1 MNEAKE
7 KTALCTSVG
16 ADERQSVQN
25 TISSISALDTEINHP
40 DENSPE
46 NFEDILRQMQ
56 RRSIQTKTLL
66 EVLVPLLNT
75 LNNLN
80 RYTWPEQEKIIL
92 ELFNG
97 KQVLIP
103 PVLAEEMQH
112 VLSADDDERDEIMQN
127 LYKITDAYANW
138 YRKKLG
144 YPYDDS
150 KIDKRYTATTARNE
164 KIKGWVALIVDMVW
178 FLCGLYTLLM
188 EVYWNATNTEAQL
201 TVWNAVPIVV
211 GVFGLPFALI
221 NAAKWSKE

>member
-1 MNEAKE
+1 MEVSTVNTFITAFSAILVAWIGFQAK
-7 KTALCTSVG
+7 KYV
-16 ADERQSVQN
+16 DQS
-25 TISSISALDTEINHP
+25 
-40 DENSPE
+40 
-46 NFEDILRQMQ
+46 ILPQ
-56 RRSIQTKTLL
+56 RSIQTKTLL

-138 YRKKLG
+138 YWKKLG
-144 YPYDDS
+144 NPYDDS

-178 FLCGLYTLLM
+178 FLCGLYGGVL
-188 EVYWNATNTEAQL
+188 ERNEYRGATH
-201 TVWNAVPIVV
+201 
-211 GVFGLPFALI
+211 GLECSADSRRRFWFALCVDQCSKMVERI
-221 NAAKWSKE
+221 NQVPTKAKPIKTAQ

>member
-1 MNEAKE
+1 M
-7 KTALCTSVG
+7 
-16 ADERQSVQN
+16 
-25 TISSISALDTEINHP
+25 
-40 DENSPE
+40 
-46 NFEDILRQMQ
+46 
-56 RRSIQTKTLL
+56 
-66 EVLVPLLNT
+66 
-75 LNNLN
+75 
-80 RYTWPEQEKIIL
+80 
-92 ELFNG
+92 
-97 KQVLIP
+97 
-103 PVLAEEMQH
+103 
-112 VLSADDDERDEIMQN
+112 
-127 LYKITDAYANW
+127 
-138 YRKKLG
+138 G

>member
-1 MNEAKE
+1 M
-7 KTALCTSVG
+7 
-16 ADERQSVQN
+16 
-25 TISSISALDTEINHP
+25 
-40 DENSPE
+40 
-46 NFEDILRQMQ
+46 
-56 RRSIQTKTLL
+56 
-66 EVLVPLLNT
+66 PLLNT